1 MSVLIAQEDLFLVTG
16 QPQGSSLG
24 SKLCCLG
31 PSSLVDPIR
40 PTGKHVGIS
49 PSGLYPA
56 PSLCTCVPRQLATG
70 SELSLSILSR
80 RAIFH
85 DPGEFVDCL
94 YSVPS
99 STTLA
104 FIHRREIQ
112 HSHGSPSASSER
124 CLRGSIS
131 SLTLRP
137 VELLASLGGSD
148 WRCHQPTEAFT
159 FGLPMSR
166 SPSSL
171 PNITTV
177 ATEQFPLTG
186 LSPVRIA
193 ASFAAPSTSTTTFT
207 STCAPTSTATRLTSA
222 LHRLA

>member
-1 MSVLIAQEDLFLVTG
+1 MSAPIIRGESSIDCTAT
-16 QPQGSSLG
+16 PQGSSLG
-24 SKLCCLG
+24 SKLYCLG

-40 PTGKHVGIS
+40 PTGQHVVIS
-49 PSGLYPA
+49 PDGLYST
-56 PSLCTCVPRQLATG
+56 PSLCTCVPRQLASG

-124 CLRGSIS
+124 CLRGSIG

-193 ASFAAPSTSTTTFT
+193 ASFAAPSTPTFTTTPF
-207 STCAPTSTATRLTSA
+207 
-222 LHRLA
+222 